1 MKQLK
6 LKENCNIFNFNKYHS
21 YKNIVSIFYE
31 LKKQYNCDYDM
42 FCISITGKNISDIY
56 KQNVYITN
64 SNKIDSYYMNNNLI
78 INDPI
83 PLIEQSVKKSIIIDF
98 NDCYNQRFSNRNIDG
113 NRIKK
118 FLKYFD
124 ITNGIFFFFN
134 KDNYVISY
142 RFVCDIKIIKFSRYE
157 NFCKH
162 FINITENIAY
172 NIYKDTYNIESKKDV
187 YDKTKIIQ

>member
-162 FINITENIAY
+162 FINITENIA
-172 NIYKDTYNIESKKDV
+172 
-187 YDKTKIIQ
+187 